1 MLFFTLKCLLFNI
14 NIITGIGTELLV
26 YYGDEYFTEMG
37 YEISVTDD
45 VQGNLI
51 CYFIVDK

>member
-1 MLFFTLKCLLFNI
+1 MLFFTLRCLLFNI

-51 CYFIVDK
+51 C